1 MADRPIVKVVASALL
16 WRGDEILLLRR
27 ARDFEELAQGAGLWE
42 PPGGRVEVGETI
54 LEALAREVGEEA
66 GIALPAGATLV
77 DACTYVL
84 RAGAVVSQRF
94 HIVYAVRI
102 DAAPSLAA
110 SDEHDA
116 QRWVRC
122 AADLDGLEM
131 LPALRA
137 VVAGQLR
144 G

>member
-1 MADRPIVKVVASALL
+1 MADRTVVKVVASALL
-16 WRGDEILLLRR
+16 WRGDELLLLRR

-54 LEALAREVGEEA
+54 AEALAREVREEA

-84 RAGAVVSQRF
+84 CAGGAVSQRF

-102 DAAPSLAA
+102 DTAPSIAA

-116 QRWVRC
+116 QRWVRY

-131 LPALRA
+131 LPAIRA